1 MPEAFASGFVF
12 SASEKTWKYDTIVK
26 TRRKLFEGKIIKALS
41 GFYYVASEDEIF
53 QTRAR
58 GNFRNRKSLLWWGW
72 SDLWK
77 QQSNRRL
84 SLRDLAAKNEL
95 VDRQSQM
102 WIKGWSTS
110 LVEPNFSYNLLDR
123 FLVTLEYEGIEPII
137 FLTKGSC
144 ERSCRNES
152 NWGDLSSNWLPRD
165 HVKSRR
171 RRSIGTSTAFLS
183 GSPSLWQSGA
193 GKSTLLN
200 RIVPELALETGV
212 ISESLGRK
220 HTTRHVELL
229 PICDG
234 LVADTPGFSSIDF
247 LEIEAVELPKLF
259 WLLAVAANCRFRE
272 CMHLNEPDCA
282 VKQVAAN
289 EIAETRYKNYV
300 FRRDWKPTS
309 GL

>member
-1 MPEAFASGFVF
+1 L
-12 SASEKTWKYDTIVK
+12 K
-26 TRRKLFEGKIIKALS
+26 GKIIKALS

-58 GNFRNRKSLLWWGW
+58 GNFRNRKITPLVGDEVIFESSNQTDGYLLEI
-72 SDLWK
+72 LP
-77 QQSNRRL
+77 R
-84 SLRDLAAKNEL
+84 KNEL
-95 VDRQSQM
+95 VRPPVANVDQ
-102 WIKGWSTS
+102 GVVVTS

-137 FLTKGSC
+137 FLTKADLVKDLAAMKAIEETYQAIGYHVITSKAEGEDLLELQRYFP
-144 ERSCRNES
+144 ERITVFM
-152 NWGDLSSNWLPRD
+152 G
-165 HVKSRR
+165 
-171 RRSIGTSTAFLS
+171 
-183 GSPSLWQSGA
+183 QSGA

-212 ISESLGRK
+212 ISESLGRGK

-259 WLLAVAANCRFRE
+259 PDFLAVSANCRFRE
-272 CMHLNEPDCA
+272 CRHLNEPDCA
-282 VKQVAAN
+282 VKQGVAAN
-289 EIAETRYKNYV
+289 EIVETRYKNYV
-300 FRRDWKPTS
+300 QFLEEIENRRPVYKKKKK
-309 GL
+309 

>member
-1 MPEAFASGFVF
+1 MKGQ
-12 SASEKTWKYDTIVK
+12 
-26 TRRKLFEGKIIKALS
+26 IIKALS

-58 GNFRNRKSLLWWGW
+58 GNFRNRKITPLVGDEVIFESSNQTDGYLLEI
-72 SDLWK
+72 LP
-77 QQSNRRL
+77 R
-84 SLRDLAAKNEL
+84 KNEL
-95 VDRQSQM
+95 VRPPVANVDQ
-102 WIKGWSTS
+102 GVVVTS

-123 FLVTLEYEGIEPII
+123 FLVTLEYEGVEPII
-137 FLTKGSC
+137 FLTKADLVKDLAAMKAIEETYQAIGYHVITSKAEGEDLLELQRYFP
-144 ERSCRNES
+144 ERITVFM
-152 NWGDLSSNWLPRD
+152 G
-165 HVKSRR
+165 
-171 RRSIGTSTAFLS
+171 
-183 GSPSLWQSGA
+183 QSGA

-212 ISESLGRK
+212 ISESLGRGK

-259 WLLAVAANCRFRE
+259 PDFLAVAANCRFRE

-282 VKQVAAN
+282 VKQGVAAN

-300 FRRDWKPTS
+300 QFLEEIENRRPVYKKKKK
-309 GL
+309 

>member
-1 MPEAFASGFVF
+1 M
-12 SASEKTWKYDTIVK
+12 K
-26 TRRKLFEGKIIKALS
+26 GKIIKALS

-58 GNFRNRKSLLWWGW
+58 GNFRNRKITPLVGDEVIFESSNQTDGYLLEI
-72 SDLWK
+72 LP
-77 QQSNRRL
+77 R
-84 SLRDLAAKNEL
+84 KNEL
-95 VDRQSQM
+95 VRPPVANVDQ
-102 WIKGWSTS
+102 GVVVTS

-137 FLTKGSC
+137 FLTKADLVKDLAAMKAIEETYQAIGYHVITSKAEGEDLLELQRYFP
-144 ERSCRNES
+144 ERITVFM
-152 NWGDLSSNWLPRD
+152 G
-165 HVKSRR
+165 
-171 RRSIGTSTAFLS
+171 
-183 GSPSLWQSGA
+183 QSGA

-200 RIVPELALETGV
+200 RIVPELALETGA
-212 ISESLGRK
+212 ISESLGRGK

-259 WLLAVAANCRFRE
+259 PDFLAVAANCRFRE

-282 VKQVAAN
+282 VKQGVAAN

-300 FRRDWKPTS
+300 QFLEEIENRRPVYKKKKK
-309 GL
+309 

>member
-1 MPEAFASGFVF
+1 M
-12 SASEKTWKYDTIVK
+12 K
-26 TRRKLFEGKIIKALS
+26 GKIIKALS

-58 GNFRNRKSLLWWGW
+58 GNFRNRKITPLVGDEVIFESSNQTDGYLLEI
-72 SDLWK
+72 LP
-77 QQSNRRL
+77 R
-84 SLRDLAAKNEL
+84 KNEL
-95 VDRQSQM
+95 VRPPVANVDQ
-102 WIKGWSTS
+102 GVLVTS

-137 FLTKGSC
+137 FLTKADLVKDLAAMKAIEETYQAIGYHVITSKAEGEDLLELQRYFP
-144 ERSCRNES
+144 ERITVFM
-152 NWGDLSSNWLPRD
+152 G
-165 HVKSRR
+165 
-171 RRSIGTSTAFLS
+171 
-183 GSPSLWQSGA
+183 QSGA

-212 ISESLGRK
+212 ISESLGRGK

-259 WLLAVAANCRFRE
+259 PDFLAVAANCRFRE
-272 CMHLNEPDCA
+272 CRHLNEPDCA
-282 VKQVAAN
+282 VKQGVAAN
-289 EIAETRYKNYV
+289 KIAETRYKNYV
-300 FRRDWKPTS
+300 QFLEEIENRRPVYKKKKK
-309 GL
+309 

>member
-1 MPEAFASGFVF
+1 LKGQ
-12 SASEKTWKYDTIVK
+12 
-26 TRRKLFEGKIIKALS
+26 IIKALS

-58 GNFRNRKSLLWWGW
+58 GNFRNRKITPLVGDEVIFESSNQTDGYLLEI
-72 SDLWK
+72 LP
-77 QQSNRRL
+77 R
-84 SLRDLAAKNEL
+84 KNEL
-95 VDRQSQM
+95 VRPPVANVDQ
-102 WIKGWSTS
+102 GVVVTS

-137 FLTKGSC
+137 FLTKADLVKDLAAMKAIEETYQAIGYHVITSKAEGEDLLELQRYFP
-144 ERSCRNES
+144 ERITVFM
-152 NWGDLSSNWLPRD
+152 G
-165 HVKSRR
+165 
-171 RRSIGTSTAFLS
+171 
-183 GSPSLWQSGA
+183 QSGA

-212 ISESLGRK
+212 ISESLGRGK

-259 WLLAVAANCRFRE
+259 PDFLAVAANCRFRE

-282 VKQVAAN
+282 VKQGVAAN

-300 FRRDWKPTS
+300 QFLEEIENRRPVYKKKKR
-309 GL
+309 

>member
-1 MPEAFASGFVF
+1 M
-12 SASEKTWKYDTIVK
+12 K
-26 TRRKLFEGKIIKALS
+26 GKIIKALS

-58 GNFRNRKSLLWWGW
+58 GNFRNRKITPLVGDEVIFESSNQTDGYLLEI
-72 SDLWK
+72 LP
-77 QQSNRRL
+77 R
-84 SLRDLAAKNEL
+84 KNEL
-95 VDRQSQM
+95 VRPPVANVDQ
-102 WIKGWSTS
+102 GVVVTS

-137 FLTKGSC
+137 FLTKADLVKDLAAMKAIEETYQAIGYHVITSKAEGEDLLELQRYFP
-144 ERSCRNES
+144 ERITVFM
-152 NWGDLSSNWLPRD
+152 G
-165 HVKSRR
+165 
-171 RRSIGTSTAFLS
+171 
-183 GSPSLWQSGA
+183 QSGA

-212 ISESLGRK
+212 ISESLGRGK

-259 WLLAVAANCRFRE
+259 PDFLAVASNCRFRE

-282 VKQVAAN
+282 VKQGVAAN

-300 FRRDWKPTS
+300 QFLEEIENRRPVYKKKKR
-309 GL
+309 

>member
-1 MPEAFASGFVF
+1 LKGQ
-12 SASEKTWKYDTIVK
+12 
-26 TRRKLFEGKIIKALS
+26 IIKALS

-58 GNFRNRKSLLWWGW
+58 GNFRNRKITPLVGDEVIFESSNQTDGYLLEI
-72 SDLWK
+72 LP
-77 QQSNRRL
+77 R
-84 SLRDLAAKNEL
+84 KNEL
-95 VDRQSQM
+95 VRPPVANVDQ
-102 WIKGWSTS
+102 GVVVTS

-137 FLTKGSC
+137 FLTKADLVKDLAAMKAIEETYQAIGYHVITSKAEGEDLLELQRYFP
-144 ERSCRNES
+144 ERITVFM
-152 NWGDLSSNWLPRD
+152 G
-165 HVKSRR
+165 
-171 RRSIGTSTAFLS
+171 
-183 GSPSLWQSGA
+183 QSGA

-212 ISESLGRK
+212 ISESLGRGK

-259 WLLAVAANCRFRE
+259 PDFLAVASNCRFRE

-282 VKQVAAN
+282 VKQGVAAN

-300 FRRDWKPTS
+300 QFLEEIENRRPVYKKKKK
-309 GL
+309 

>member
-1 MPEAFASGFVF
+1 M
-12 SASEKTWKYDTIVK
+12 K
-26 TRRKLFEGKIIKALS
+26 GKIIKALS

-58 GNFRNRKSLLWWGW
+58 GNFRNRKITPLVGDEVIFESSNQTDGYLLEI
-72 SDLWK
+72 LP
-77 QQSNRRL
+77 R
-84 SLRDLAAKNEL
+84 KNEL
-95 VDRQSQM
+95 VRPPVANVDQ
-102 WIKGWSTS
+102 GVVVTS

-137 FLTKGSC
+137 FLTKADLVKDLAAMKAIEETYQAIGYHVITSKAEGEDLLELQRYFP
-144 ERSCRNES
+144 ERITVFM
-152 NWGDLSSNWLPRD
+152 G
-165 HVKSRR
+165 
-171 RRSIGTSTAFLS
+171 
-183 GSPSLWQSGA
+183 QSGA

-212 ISESLGRK
+212 ISESLGRGK

-259 WLLAVAANCRFRE
+259 PDFLAVAANCRFRE

-282 VKQVAAN
+282 VKQGVAAS

-300 FRRDWKPTS
+300 QFLEEIENRRPVYKKKKR
-309 GL
+309 

>member
-1 MPEAFASGFVF
+1 MKGQ
-12 SASEKTWKYDTIVK
+12 
-26 TRRKLFEGKIIKALS
+26 IIKALS

-58 GNFRNRKSLLWWGW
+58 GNFRNRKITPLVGDEVIFESSNQTDGYLLEI
-72 SDLWK
+72 LP
-77 QQSNRRL
+77 R
-84 SLRDLAAKNEL
+84 KNEL
-95 VDRQSQM
+95 VRPPVANVDQ
-102 WIKGWSTS
+102 GVVVTS

-137 FLTKGSC
+137 FLTKADLVKDLAAMKAIEETYQAIGYHVITSKAEGEDLLELQRYFP
-144 ERSCRNES
+144 ERITVFM
-152 NWGDLSSNWLPRD
+152 G
-165 HVKSRR
+165 
-171 RRSIGTSTAFLS
+171 
-183 GSPSLWQSGA
+183 QSGA

-212 ISESLGRK
+212 ISESLGRGK

-259 WLLAVAANCRFRE
+259 PDFLAVASNCRFRE

-282 VKQVAAN
+282 VKQGVTAN

-300 FRRDWKPTS
+300 QFLEEIENRRPVYKKKKK
-309 GL
+309 

>member
-1 MPEAFASGFVF
+1 M
-12 SASEKTWKYDTIVK
+12 K
-26 TRRKLFEGKIIKALS
+26 GKIIKALS

-58 GNFRNRKSLLWWGW
+58 GNFRNRKITPLVGDEVIFESSNQTDGYLLEI
-72 SDLWK
+72 LP
-77 QQSNRRL
+77 R
-84 SLRDLAAKNEL
+84 KNEL
-95 VDRQSQM
+95 VRPPVANVDQ
-102 WIKGWSTS
+102 GVVVTS

-137 FLTKGSC
+137 FLTKADLVKDLAAMKAIEETYQAIGYHVITSKAEGEDLLELQRYFP
-144 ERSCRNES
+144 ERITVFM
-152 NWGDLSSNWLPRD
+152 G
-165 HVKSRR
+165 
-171 RRSIGTSTAFLS
+171 
-183 GSPSLWQSGA
+183 QSGA

-212 ISESLGRK
+212 ISESLGRGK

-259 WLLAVAANCRFRE
+259 PDFLAVAANCRFRE
-272 CMHLNEPDCA
+272 CMHLNEPDCG
-282 VKQVAAN
+282 VKQGVAAN

-300 FRRDWKPTS
+300 QFLEEIENRRPVYKKKKK
-309 GL
+309 